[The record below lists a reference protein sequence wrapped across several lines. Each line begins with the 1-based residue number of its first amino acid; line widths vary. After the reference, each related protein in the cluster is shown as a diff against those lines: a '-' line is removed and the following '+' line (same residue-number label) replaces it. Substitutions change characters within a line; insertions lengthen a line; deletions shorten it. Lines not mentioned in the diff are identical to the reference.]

1 MHTSMISRIFGGVE
15 GKAMASNPPWSAT
28 SAIFMRL
35 PPRRPRTSS
44 HHPLQLVL
52 CRLDNSL
59 HGETKFPLEVLERC
73 RGPEGPHA
81 DALAIRPDILR
92 PAKNRRL
99 FDRDP
104 SRNGQ
109 GQDPITVDHVLVVEQ
124 FPRRHTDDA
133 ALDAL
138 CGELLVGCD
147 AERDL
152 AA

>member
-59 HGETKFPLEVLERC
+59 HGETKFPLEVLQRC

-92 PAKNRRL
+92 PAKNDACSTETRAET
-99 FDRDP
+99 DRGKTL
-104 SRNGQ
+104 SWYTTSWSSNSSHEG
-109 GQDPITVDHVLVVEQ
+109 ILMT
-124 FPRRHTDDA
+124 
-133 ALDAL
+133 
-138 CGELLVGCD
+138 
-147 AERDL
+147 RDWMPC
-152 AA
+152 AVS